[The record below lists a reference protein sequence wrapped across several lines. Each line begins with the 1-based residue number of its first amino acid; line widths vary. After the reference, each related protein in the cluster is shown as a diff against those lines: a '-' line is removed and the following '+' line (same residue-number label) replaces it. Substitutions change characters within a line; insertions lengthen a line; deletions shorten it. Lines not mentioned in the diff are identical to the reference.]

1 MNFLIRLRLRY
12 PTFGCCRTHQYPSFA
27 RSAQTCCDRSSP
39 LRECK
44 ELKEF
49 REFREPRKPIAKL
62 LKFPKL
68 PVTLTTLIR
77 QPPYLKEWLR
87 ICV

>member
-1 MNFLIRLRLRY
+1 MVENFAFGDFCELLTISADIVNFLKNCERKWVGEVGNRGVR
-12 PTFGCCRTHQYPSFA
+12 GEQS
-27 RSAQTCCDRSSP
+27 
-39 LRECK
+39 ECK

-49 REFREPRKPIAKL
+49 REFREPIAKL

-77 QPPYLKEWLR
+77 QPPYLKEWL
-87 ICV
+87 